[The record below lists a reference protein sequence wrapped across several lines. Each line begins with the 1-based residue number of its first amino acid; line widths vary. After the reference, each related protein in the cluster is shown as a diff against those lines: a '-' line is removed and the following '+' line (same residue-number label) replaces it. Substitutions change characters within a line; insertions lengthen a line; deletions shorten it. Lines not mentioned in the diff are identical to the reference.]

1 MAEPKRPMDGLEASF
16 GKTTHILARSQTEQS
31 RCSKHEVKQV
41 LQG

>member
-1 MAEPKRPMDGLEASF
+1 MAEPKRPMDELEASF
-16 GKTTHILARSQTEQS
+16 GKTTPILARCQTEQS